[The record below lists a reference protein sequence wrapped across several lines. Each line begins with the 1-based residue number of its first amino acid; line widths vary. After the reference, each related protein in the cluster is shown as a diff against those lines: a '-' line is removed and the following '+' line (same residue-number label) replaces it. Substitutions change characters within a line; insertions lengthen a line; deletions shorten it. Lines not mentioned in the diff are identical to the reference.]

1 MRKKLIS
8 LFLSVVLLLSC
19 CSVAFV
25 AFAEEAAMDDLTE
38 TVTERTETDA
48 TGNSATAAD
57 KNVTALLETYM
68 ALCAAESNLNAEQR
82 ANLEA
87 AQQKIN
93 TFSENFAGLSSEQV
107 ATQASEIL
115 ATLAGKFSKK
125 TGPVG
130 ELENKIAA
138 YEGKMNT
145 AAPTDEDLAGY
156 NEIVTAYNNLT
167 DTQKGELDIFMF
179 DKMFHLVL
187 DREYQLAKANGEA
200 TKVAYATAQKNAVT
214 VLGNVG
220 FAACFDEAAALYN
233 TVNSTKL
240 SAQEKLDAFA
250 AASENARMYSSLWYP
265 SYNCMYYKMDS
276 STVTKSFWTI
286 AQAFEKELVKND
298 PFTETAP
305 TKVNKPNA
313 KDYADGENDPAYQ
326 EAFLKYMAYQ
336 KENAEYNCRK
346 ANHTSNYDL
355 QGMEKIA
362 AVAPEFAAVVK
373 LAKDAMAAVDAFNAN
388 SSNLA
393 PAKKVIADFEK
404 LTAYQQAI
412 IEKGSSVKLR
422 TVPKESTSSWST
434 TSMYLNTFYN
444 NCIDIAQYDKLTAF
458 LAVMDSIE
466 PPYTNDDIVKAK
478 DAYNEVPSSLRANI
492 PEEVQQKYKD
502 ILASIA
508 PDTPSLLEPDLAIFK
523 ETVVNYPEDVTRAQ
537 VEKALPRMET
547 LLTDVLL
554 PILGMDGG
562 LPELVETGLYTNYTV
577 TEVCKLLFPLLASLI
592 EMEGFP
598 GMAAGFVKIKPSKLA
613 GCLNEPEDAGKFAGA
628 IAALNNAET
637 AGQAAYD
644 QYIAQGGEANDVKL
658 YEMYWT
664 TDFTVQNGD
673 WGFQDGDREGFLDA
687 VSAVFRAVS
696 VVTMLIDLENS
707 ISTTN
712 GTYTYGA
719 YEDLVPVFEALDLD
733 GYMSSHEYTLYV
745 KEVSAQNSKL
755 AMDARV
761 RPILVPIFNLI
772 DQFAEA
778 PLDTLL
784 DVLPKLGWAVKSDL
798 LNDQIGALTSKLGFG
813 LGESVHLDLTA
824 EGLYNM
830 LAPMLESLTIGDTTL
845 SIKLDKE
852 NFVQF
857 INDIGG
863 CGTAVVK
870 NSKARGTAYR
880 LGVDSDKPDAFVVL
894 FRWLYGE
901 MTTDENMN
909 SIKSV
914 VNASDLGTVPKLII
928 KIALNRIAQTPTETA
943 LAALINLA
951 APTAPNNELPGIGDL
966 RPGGSDDG
974 NDKNQE
980 ESGKPI
986 TDNPSV
992 PKTGGQITT
1001 ALFSLALTAS
1011 VVGIAIAK
1019 RKADETE

>member
-1 MRKKLIS
+1 MQKKLIS
-8 LFLSVVLLLSC
+8 LFLSAVLLLSC

-25 AFAEEAAMDDLTE
+25 AFAEEAAIDNLAE
-38 TVTERTETDA
+38 TAVEA
-48 TGNSATAAD
+48 SATDAAD
-57 KNVTALLETYM
+57 KKLTAMLEAYM
-68 ALCAAESNLNAEQR
+68 ALSAQESNLDAEQH

-87 AQQKIN
+87 AKQKIN
-93 TFSENFAGLSSEQV
+93 AFSENFAVLSSEQV

-115 ATLAGKFSKK
+115 ATLAGKSSQK

-145 AAPTDEDLAGY
+145 ATPTDEDLAGY

-187 DREYQLAKANGEA
+187 DREYQLAKANGET
-200 TKVAYATAQKNAVT
+200 TKNAYTAAQKNAVA
-214 VLGNVG
+214 LLRNAG
-220 FAACFDEAAALYN
+220 FVACFDEAAALYD
-233 TVNSTKL
+233 TVNSSKL
-240 SAQEKLDAFA
+240 TAQEKLDAFA

-265 SYNCMYYKMDS
+265 SYGCMYNKMDS
-276 STVTKSFWTI
+276 STITKSFWAI
-286 AQAFEKELVKND
+286 AQAFEKEWVKEN

-305 TKVNKPNA
+305 KKVNKPNT

-326 EAFLKYMAYQ
+326 EAFAVYMAYQ

-362 AVAPEFAAVVK
+362 AIVPEFAAVVK

-393 PAKKVIADFEK
+393 SAKKVVADFEK
-404 LTAYQQAI
+404 LTPYQQAI
-412 IEKGSSVKLR
+412 IEKGTSVKLR
-422 TVPKESTSSWST
+422 TVPKESASSWST
-434 TSMYLNTFYN
+434 TSMYINTFYN
-444 NCIDIAQYDKLTAF
+444 SCVDIAQYDKLTAF
-458 LAVMDSIE
+458 LAVIDGIE
-466 PPYTNDDIVKAK
+466 APYTNEDIAKAR
-478 DAYNEVPSSLRANI
+478 DAYNEVPSGLRANI

-502 ILASIA
+502 VLAAIA

-523 ETVVNYPEDVTRAQ
+523 ETVVNYPENVTREQ

-547 LLTDVLL
+547 MLADVLL
-554 PILGMDGG
+554 PALGMDGG
-562 LPELVETGLYTNYTV
+562 LTELVETGLYTNYTV

-592 EMEGFP
+592 ELDGFP
-598 GMAAGFVKIKPSKLA
+598 SIAASFVKIKPSKLA

-628 IAALNNAET
+628 IAALNNAEA
-637 AGQAAYD
+637 AGQTAYD
-644 QYIAQGGEANDVKL
+644 AYIAQGGEANDVKL
-658 YEMYWT
+658 YEMYWK

-687 VSAVFRAVS
+687 VAAVFRAVS

-712 GTYTYGA
+712 GTYSYGA

-772 DQFAEA
+772 DRFAEA

-784 DVLPKLGWAVKSDL
+784 EVLPKLGWTVKSGL

-824 EGLYNM
+824 EGLYNL
-830 LAPMLESLTIGDTTL
+830 LAPMLENLTVGDTTL
-845 SIKLDKE
+845 SIHLDKDK
-852 NFVQF
+852 FVQF

-894 FRWLYGE
+894 FRWIYSE
-901 MTTDENMN
+901 MTTKENMQ
-909 SIKSV
+909 SIQSA
-914 VNASDLGTVPKLII
+914 VNASDLGTIPKLII
-928 KIALNRIAQTPTETA
+928 RIALNRIAQTPTDTA
-943 LAALINLA
+943 LATLVNLA
-951 APTAPNNELPGIGDL
+951 APTAPTAPEVELPDL
-966 RPGGSDDG
+966 GGMLPGGTDAG
-974 NDKNQE
+974 NDEKPKEN
-980 ESGKPI
+980 GTPI
-986 TDNPSV
+986 TDAPSV
-992 PKTGGQITT
+992 PKTGGQVTT
-1001 ALFSLALTAS
+1001 ALFSLACT
-1011 VVGIAIAK
+1011 VGIVGIAIAK
-1019 RKADETE
+1019 READDAE